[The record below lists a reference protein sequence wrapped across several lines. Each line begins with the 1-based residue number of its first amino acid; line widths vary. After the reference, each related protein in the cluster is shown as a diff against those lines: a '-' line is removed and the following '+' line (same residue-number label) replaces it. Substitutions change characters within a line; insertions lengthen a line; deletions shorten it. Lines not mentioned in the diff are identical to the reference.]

1 MLGLPKTT
9 EFNKRIPKQKFYDNL
24 AVTPALKKV
33 FTDQIKTI
41 CWRNKIADS
50 TTNLASGTAVTE
62 LEVFEVKL
70 NSQILDDSFLR
81 QMDKE
86 IPYHILFILEYEG
99 KYKAVIGYKEESY
112 GNTAFKVNRYYSTE
126 WMDEDALPLKLEGL
140 SVDSVYENFVRQIAG
155 DTGDLHLVQAVGVQD
170 RPGGRSGKVGVIA
183 AFRGI
188 GAEVPDLMPLL
199 FQMLDEF
206 IFQRKRAVVTAN
218 GNSHTTISFV
228 LQ

>member
-24 AVTPALKKV
+24 AITPALKKV
-33 FTDQIKTI
+33 FIDQIKTI
-41 CWRNKIADS
+41 YWRNKIAAS
-50 TTNLASGTAVTE
+50 TTNLAPGTAVTE

-70 NSQILDDSFLR
+70 NSQILDDSFMR
-81 QMDKE
+81 QIDKE

-99 KYKAVIGYKEESY
+99 KYKAVIGYKEESG

-155 DTGDLHLVQAVGVQD
+155 DTLQTDSGESLKESVDRDKKRQALQTQIEKLQKKIKNEKQLNKQMELNAHLKELKKERD
-170 RPGGRSGKVGVIA
+170 S
-183 AFRGI
+183 
-188 GAEVPDLMPLL
+188 L
-199 FQMLDEF
+199 
-206 IFQRKRAVVTAN
+206 
-218 GNSHTTISFV
+218 
-228 LQ
+228 

>member
-24 AVTPALKKV
+24 TVTPVLKKM
-33 FTDQIKTI
+33 FIDQIKTI
-41 CWRNKIADS
+41 YWRNKIAAS
-50 TTNLASGTAVTE
+50 TTNLAPGTAVTE

-81 QMDKE
+81 QIDKE

-99 KYKAVIGYKEESY
+99 KYKAIIGYKEESG
-112 GNTAFKVNRYYSTE
+112 GNAAFKVNRYYSTE

-155 DTGDLHLVQAVGVQD
+155 DALAATTSGETLKEAVDRDEKRQALQAQ
-170 RPGGRSGKVGVIA
+170 IA
-183 AFRGI
+183 KLQKKI
-188 GAEVPDLMPLL
+188 KSEKQLNK
-199 FQMLDEF
+199 QMEL
-206 IFQRKRAVVTAN
+206 
-218 GNSHTTISFV
+218 NSQLKKLKKGLEEI
-228 LQ
+228 L

>member
-24 AVTPALKKV
+24 TVTPALKKV
-33 FTDQIKTI
+33 FIDQIKTI
-41 CWRNKIADS
+41 YWRNKIAAS
-50 TTNLASGTAVTE
+50 TTNLAPGTAVTE

-70 NSQILDDSFLR
+70 NSQILDDSFMC
-81 QMDKE
+81 QIDKE

-99 KYKAVIGYKEESY
+99 KYKAVIGYKEESG

-155 DTGDLHLVQAVGVQD
+155 DTLQTDSGESLKESVDRDKKRQALQTQIEKLQKKIKNEKQLNKQMELNAHLKELKKERD
-170 RPGGRSGKVGVIA
+170 S
-183 AFRGI
+183 
-188 GAEVPDLMPLL
+188 L
-199 FQMLDEF
+199 
-206 IFQRKRAVVTAN
+206 
-218 GNSHTTISFV
+218 
-228 LQ
+228 